1 MAAKQPSDY
10 QQECVP
16 DPFIFLRADVRVL
29 QSQLDDFR
37 ADMDRRLD
45 GQDKNVSL
53 ALTAAE
59 KTTAIAQQTADRAV
73 VKAEAAAS
81 REYLEAQIQA
91 LSNVTTANMV
101 AQKEA
106 INAALA
112 ASEKALTAALAASE
126 KALIAALA
134 SSEKAIT
141 KAEEANEKRFQSVNE
156 FRATLADQQRELA
169 TKSEVTLRFT
179 AVEDKLST
187 ALTTLSEARGKS
199 AGVNWLWGILVGG
212 GMFILT
218 IISVAAVVLS
228 R

>member
-1 MAAKQPSDY
+1 MEDQIP
-10 QQECVP
+10 Q
-16 DPFIFLRADVRVL
+16 DVRVL
-29 QSQLDDFR
+29 QSQIAELR
-37 ADMDRRLD
+37 AEIDRRID

-91 LSNVTTANMV
+91 LSNVTAANMV

-112 ASEKALTAALAASE
+112 ASEKALIAALAASE
-126 KALIAALA
+126 KALTAALA

-156 FRATLADQQRELA
+156 FRATLADQQRDLC
-169 TKSEVTLRFT
+169 TKSEVQLRFN
-179 AVEDKLST
+179 AVEDKLAT
-187 ALTTLSEARGKS
+187 ALSTLDINKGKGMALS
-199 AGVNWLWGILVGG
+199 TIWAMGIAAVT
-212 GMFILT
+212 IL
-218 IISVAAVVLS
+218 ISSVALINLFFS
-228 R
+228 K